1 MQFFVK
7 TLAVSCAFAGRYSAF
22 SVISGSAVPRTF
34 KAAHRWAVEYLTA
47 QQVPDAESSARFLI
61 SDVAKTGNRLSD
73 FQRAVDATPSLSL
86 SEQQQQQL
94 SRYCAQRAER
104 MPVQYII
111 GNWDFFGLELECRP
125 PVLIPRPETEEL
137 VERILSSWTLAT
149 PRRILDVGAGTGAI
163 GLALLSQMKNSSCV
177 AIDLSADAVGLARRN
192 AQAVLPAHSS
202 SQYSCLHTS
211 FADYCASGGG
221 RGQFDVVVSNP
232 PYIPQDE
239 MLELEPEVAQ
249 YEDRRALYGG
259 SDGLDVV
266 RELLQDAGALLKAPG
281 CEMWLEVARRHP
293 DMIEQL
299 LAGQGAPRWR
309 VQEKIIDLAGNP
321 RFVRL
326 SWLG

>member
-1 MQFFVK
+1 M
-7 TLAVSCAFAGRYSAF
+7 
-22 SVISGSAVPRTF
+22 
-34 KAAHRWAVEYLTA
+34 
-47 QQVPDAESSARFLI
+47 
-61 SDVAKTGNRLSD
+61 
-73 FQRAVDATPSLSL
+73 TPSLPL

-94 SRYCAQRAER
+94 ARYCTQRAER

-137 VERILSSWTLAT
+137 VERILSSSSSTLAT
-149 PRRILDVGAGTGAI
+149 SLHILDVGAGTGAI
-163 GLALLSQMKNSSCV
+163 GLALLSQMKTSSCV
-177 AIDLSADAVGLARRN
+177 AIDLSADAVALARRN

-202 SQYSCLHTS
+202 SQYSCLEMS
-211 FADYCASGGG
+211 FADYCASGRG
-221 RGQFDVVVSNP
+221 RGQFDLVVSNP

-266 RELLQDAGALLKAPG
+266 RELLQDAGALLKGPG

-293 DMIEQL
+293 DMIERL
-299 LAGQGAPRWR
+299 LADQGAPRWR

-326 SWLG
+326 KWLG